1 MNNCHCSSSCS
12 SEDCFEGDS
21 KAVATYGF
29 DSVKIDG
36 CSGEKNISLWAELI
50 NKTGRP
56 IMIENCGNGPSPDPS
71 KTPKEQPY
79 NFFRSSTDIRPTY
92 GSVLSNLQS
101 VTPWI
106 TSVGPGCW
114 AYPDMLEVGVTNA
127 QGSVPT
133 LTPTEART
141 HFGAWCVV
149 SAPLILGLDLTDS
162 KTVDSIWDIV
172 TNKEAIYVNQA
183 WVGHPGDLIAEST
196 QLVSYSH
203 CSWSDNNCKLTS
215 WQVWAKP
222 TKSQSGKIN
231 QEVAVLLINND
242 VTAQDVVVKYS
253 DLSLGCT
260 TCHVRDI
267 WAHKDAGD
275 FTGSFTA
282 HNLGAHDSVFVLV
295 YA

>member
-1 MNNCHCSSSCS
+1 
-12 SEDCFEGDS
+12 
-21 KAVATYGF
+21 
-29 DSVKIDG
+29 
-36 CSGEKNISLWAELI
+36 
-50 NKTGRP
+50 
-56 IMIENCGNGPSPDPS
+56 
-71 KTPKEQPY
+71 
-79 NFFRSSTDIRPTY
+79 
-92 GSVLSNLQS
+92 
-101 VTPWI
+101 
-106 TSVGPGCW
+106 
-114 AYPDMLEVGVTNA
+114 
-127 QGSVPT
+127 
-133 LTPTEART
+133 
-141 HFGAWCVV
+141 
-149 SAPLILGLDLTDS
+149 
-162 KTVDSIWDIV
+162 
-172 TNKEAIYVNQA
+172 VNQA

-196 QLVSYSH
+196 QSVSYSH

-282 HNLGAHDSVFVLV
+282 HNLGAHDSAFVLV